1 MNAYAPPPQNS
12 PDLTPQ
18 DLKRI
23 ATLLKTD
30 AGIQIPEG
38 KISLVQARLSRRLR
52 TVNLSSYADYCD
64 LVESADGYTE
74 REEMLYALTTNVT
87 KFFREPHHFED
98 LRKRILPPLLDQ
110 ARKGK
115 PVRIWSAGCSSG
127 EEPYSIAMTI
137 LKSAP
142 AAADWDIR
150 VLATDID
157 KRVLMKA
164 RSGRYHGVPGDLFKK
179 YAADSALNAIDSHEI
194 KLSEAVR
201 SMVTFNQ
208 LNLHAD
214 WPMRRNFDVI
224 FCRNVVI
231 YFQKEDENK
240 IWSRMSSLLNPGG
253 VIMVGHSERIPL
265 DKISNMSLDGI
276 TTYRKSKATQ

>member
-1 MNAYAPPPQNS
+1 MNAYAPPPQHS
-12 PDLTPQ
+12 PDLSAQ

-52 TVNLSSYADYCD
+52 TVNLSSYSDYCD
-64 LVESADGYTE
+64 LIESTDGRAE

-87 KFFREPHHFED
+87 KFFREPHHFDD
-98 LRKRILPPLLDQ
+98 LSKRILPPLLDR
-110 ARKGK
+110 AKKGA

-157 KRVLMKA
+157 KRVLTKA

-179 YAADSALNAIDSHEI
+179 YATDSALNKIDENEI
-194 KLSEAVR
+194 ELSETVR
-201 SMVTFNQ
+201 SLVTFNQ

-214 WPMRRNFDVI
+214 WPMRKRFDVI

-265 DKISNMSLDGI
+265 DQMSNMSLDGI
-276 TTYRKSKATQ
+276 TTYRKSNAKQ